1 MNLTK
6 RLGKWT
12 AVIVVLVT
20 IGLVG
25 GGMMLSP
32 AFTVTRSVLVNAP
45 PEKVYAFV
53 ADPRGW
59 KQWSIWNQ
67 RACARTRSPRS
78 MR

>member
-1 MNLTK
+1 MNLIQ

-12 AVIVVLVT
+12 AVIVVLLA

-32 AFTVTRSVLVNAP
+32 AFTVQRSVLVNAP
-45 PEKVYAFV
+45 PERVYAYV

-59 KQWSIWNQ
+59 NCPTTSSRSISS
-67 RACARTRSPRS
+67 APAATPGS
-78 MR
+78 